1 MGTKNVESCV
11 VVSTQDMH
19 DDGITE
25 TYFEIYFA
33 HIYLSFAL
41 DLEKIHCVVAKPLE
55 ILL

>member
-1 MGTKNVESCV
+1 
-11 VVSTQDMH
+11 MH